1 MIGVGIGIGIGS
13 YIILPSL
20 FNYIVANYK
29 RNKTIKKIKDCLNEK
44 GYIVDKR
51 MEKEIVER
59 IIVDYNKEKYEDS
72 AWYIDKAYSFAPFI
86 RWRLLPS
93 SIRYLCGDYSGDNN
107 SYWYYEVIV
116 DYDKKVIPFLEKWYY
131 ITVDEE
137 KKKWINDRDNALK
150 DLEKKYDDNSENNK
164 ENVMEIYENDNLEQ
178 LKLKRKMLDEMI
190 ELKKSQKENDNILEK
205 EIKKQNNDVE
215 LDNLSLKY
223 TPAKKKKN

>member
-1 MIGVGIGIGIGS
+1 MIGVVIGS

-59 IIVDYNKEKYEDS
+59 IIVDYRKETYEDS
-72 AWYIDKAYSFAPFI
+72 AWYFDKAYSFAPII
-86 RWRLLPS
+86 RWMLLPS
-93 SIRYLCGDYSGDNN
+93 NIRYLCGDYSGDNN
-107 SYWYYEVIV
+107 SYWYFEVIV
-116 DYDKKVIPFLEKWYY
+116 DYDKKVIPFLEKLCY

-150 DLEKKYDDNSENNK
+150 NLEKKYDDNSENNK
-164 ENVMEIYENDNLEQ
+164 ENVMEVYENDNLEM
-178 LKLKRKMLDEMI
+178 LKLKRKFLDEMI
-190 ELKKSQKENDNILEK
+190 ELKTKSQKENDNILEK

-223 TPAKKKKN
+223 TPDKKKKN

>member
-1 MIGVGIGIGIGS
+1 MIGVGIGIGS

-59 IIVDYNKEKYEDS
+59 IIVDY
-72 AWYIDKAYSFAPFI
+72 
-86 RWRLLPS
+86 
-93 SIRYLCGDYSGDNN
+93 
-107 SYWYYEVIV
+107 
-116 DYDKKVIPFLEKWYY
+116 DKKVIPFLEKWYY

-137 KKKWINDRDNALK
+137 KKKWVNDRNNALK
-150 DLEKKYDDNSENNK
+150 ILEKKYDDDSENNK

-223 TPAKKKKN
+223 TPDKKKKN

>member
-1 MIGVGIGIGIGS
+1 MIGVVIGS

-59 IIVDYNKEKYEDS
+59 IIVDYRKETYEDS
-72 AWYIDKAYSFAPFI
+72 AWYFDKAYSFAPII
-86 RWRLLPS
+86 RWMLLPS
-93 SIRYLCGDYSGDNN
+93 NIRYLCGDYSGDNN

-137 KKKWINDRDNALK
+137 KKKWVNDRNNALK
-150 DLEKKYDDNSENNK
+150 ILEKKYDDNSENNK
-164 ENVMEIYENDNLEQ
+164 ENVMEIYENDDLEQ

-223 TPAKKKKN
+223 TPDKKKKK

>member
-1 MIGVGIGIGIGS
+1 MIGVVIGS

-51 MEKEIVER
+51 MEKDIVRKIME
-59 IIVDYNKEKYEDS
+59 DYEEEYYEHSD
-72 AWYIDKAYSFAPFI
+72 WHIDKALSFVPII
-86 RWRLLPS
+86 RWILLPFN
-93 SIRYLCGDYSGDNN
+93 IKYLCGDYSSLNEI
-107 SYWYYEVIV
+107 YLYYEDIV
-116 DYDKKVIPFLEKWYY
+116 DHDENVIDFLEEYGY

-137 KKKWINDRDNALK
+137 KMQWINDRDNALK
-150 DLEKKYDDNSENNK
+150 DLEKKYDNNIENEKKDRVNTI
-164 ENVMEIYENDNLEQ
+164 EINENDNLEM
-178 LKLKRKMLDEMI
+178 LKLKRKFLDEMI

-223 TPAKKKKN
+223 TPDKKKKK

>member
-1 MIGVGIGIGIGS
+1 MIGVGIGS

-51 MEKEIVER
+51 MEKNIVR
-59 IIVDYNKEKYEDS
+59 KIIVDYKKDKYEDK
-72 AWYIDKAYSFAPFI
+72 AWHIYKALSFAPII
-86 RWRLLPS
+86 RWIILPVN
-93 SIRYLCGDYSGDNN
+93 IKFLCGDSSLNET
-107 SYWYYEVIV
+107 YWYYEDIIDHDENVI
-116 DYDKKVIPFLEKWYY
+116 DFLEECGY
-131 ITVDEE
+131 IHVDKE

-150 DLEKKYDDNSENNK
+150 NLEKKYDDNSENNK
-164 ENVMEIYENDNLEQ
+164 ENVMEVYENDNLEM

-190 ELKKSQKENDNILEK
+190 ELKKSQKENDNISAE

-223 TPAKKKKN
+223 TPDKKKKN